1 MKENYTA
8 HIISHTH
15 WDREWYLNS
24 KYTNQWLIPFFNSL
38 FAMFEKE
45 EDYVFVL
52 DGQMAMVEDYFE
64 ELDKNGFNVS
74 EYKRKIKKYVS
85 EKRLFIGPYYLQP
98 DWQLLSEE
106 SLVRNMLLGNKLA
119 SELGGSMSVG
129 WMLDNFGQI
138 SQTTQ
143 LHKEFN
149 LEGLYVWR
157 GVEMDPTDVQAEFLW
172 ESPDGTKLP
181 SMYLLD
187 SYRNVMRLAEH
198 SEIMERRVYD
208 ELEKLKPFMTTSH
221 ILLMNGYDQEM
232 VPDDIQPYIKNGG
245 IDTDHMKV
253 IQSNPEKFIQSVMSE
268 NPELKTLSGALY
280 SGRFISVFPGVMSSR
295 MYLKL
300 QNDAQQKYLEKNVEP
315 LSSLVWLLGGEY
327 ENTQIREAWK
337 TLLKNHPHDSICG
350 VSIDDVHTDMENRS
364 RVVNQLSISLIEQ
377 KLKEL
382 SSLIDTSRCSSEQ
395 VKVVFN
401 PSFNTR
407 SEIVEFENDT
417 LFVKDIPAMGYKVVE
432 NSDSS
437 NRNFK
442 FTNNSAENDF
452 IKFNLNTNGSFNVE
466 FKKSGK
472 TYKNLGLIE
481 DRADTGDEY
490 NYSYPD
496 IDTIYTSENIVADI
510 SIDKQS
516 KEFVRFK
523 VSIVMDLPESD
534 DKKHTV
540 RSTKLRKM
548 PIITYIT
555 VEAFSPVVKCKTVLK
570 NTVKDHLMRVLFPS
584 DIKTDTAYAG
594 SPFDITK
601 RPIFIED
608 YDESSIPEDV
618 KKVIVGAREARPNTI
633 FLNRE
638 FVDLNNGSEGLAVL
652 SKGLP
657 EYQVIDSDN
666 KIALTLFRSVG
677 WIAKEINS
685 RIGDAGPEIFTPD
698 AQCLREMSFE
708 YAVYPHSGDVE
719 SGEVC
724 RASDLFNTSVL
735 KFTTDRHK
743 GQLNSES
750 SFFTAMDSLN
760 SIKITAT
767 KRSEDGKTLI
777 VRGYNSSTKP
787 TDLSFTSSFK
797 IKSAHTTNLL
807 EESKDMVKLQDNII
821 NLKVAPK
828 KIFTLSIEI
837 DRSSLN
843 VSDSVDLIF
852 EREDFRENF
861 ADFEYASYVTLDEI
875 ESERLRAEKLKEK
888 IENPMWTRTA
898 LEAQLSTILAQHRYN
913 EKRIVELGYG
923 LNEARVQR
931 RVFDYIKM
939 YKDPNKK

>member
-1 MKENYTA
+1 MSKQYTA

-24 KYTNQWLIPFFNSL
+24 KYTNEWLIPFFNSL
-38 FAMFEKE
+38 FFMFEKE
-45 EDYVFVL
+45 EDYIFVL

-64 ELDKNGFNVS
+64 ELDKHGYNVN
-74 EYKRKIKKYVS
+74 EYKRKITKYV
-85 EKRLFIGPYYLQP
+85 KQNRLFIGPYYLQP

-119 SELGGSMSVG
+119 SELGGSMKVG

-143 LHKEFN
+143 IHKECG

-198 SEIMERRVYD
+198 SDIMEQRVYD

-245 IDTDHMKV
+245 IDSEGMKV
-253 IQSNPEKFIQSVMSE
+253 IQSNPEKFISSVMSE
-268 NPELKTLSGALY
+268 NPQLKTLTGALY
-280 SGRFISVFPGVMSSR
+280 SGRFISVFPGVMSAR

-300 QNDAQQKYLEKNVEP
+300 QNDEQQKYLEKMVEP
-315 LSSLVWLLGGEY
+315 LSTLIWSLGGEY

-350 VSIDDVHTDMENRS
+350 VSIDDVHIDMENRS
-364 RVVNQLSISLIEQ
+364 RIVNQLSISLIEQ

-382 SSLIDTSRCSSEQ
+382 ASLIDTSKAKDDE
-395 VKVVFN
+395 VKIVFN
-401 PSFNTR
+401 PSTFIR
-407 SEIVEFENDT
+407 SEVVEFEEGSYY
-417 LFVKDIPAMGYKVVE
+417 VKDIPALGYKILDNEDVPSDKLIVSGMNVE
-432 NSDSS
+432 NKFF
-437 NRNFK
+437 NFSI
-442 FTNNSAENDF
+442 NS
-452 IKFNLNTNGSFNVE
+452 NGSFNIIY
-466 FKKSGK
+466 KGTGK
-472 TYKNLGLIE
+472 AYRNLGLIE

-496 IDTIYTSENIVADI
+496 IDTIYTTKDLDAKI
-510 SIDKQS
+510 SIDRHS
-516 KEFVRFK
+516 ENFIRFK
-523 VSIVMDLPESD
+523 VELEMELPESD
-534 DKKHTV
+534 AKNHTV
-540 RSTKLRKM
+540 RSCSLRKL
-548 PIITYIT
+548 PIINYIT
-555 VEAFSPVVKCKTVLK
+555 VEAESNIVKCKTVLR

-584 DIKTDTAYAG
+584 DIETDNAYAG
-594 SPFDITK
+594 SPFDITE
-601 RPIFIED
+601 RPIHIED

-618 KKVIVGAREARPNTI
+618 KKVIIGAREARPNTI

-638 FVDLNNGSEGLAVL
+638 FVDLNDGENGLAVL

-657 EYQVIDSDN
+657 EYQVIDDDN

-677 WIAKEINS
+677 WIAKDINS

-708 YAVYPHSGDVE
+708 YAVYPHNGDVE
-719 SGEVC
+719 EGRVC
-724 RASDLFNTSVL
+724 RVSDRFNTSLV
-735 KFTTDRHK
+735 KFTTDRHSGVLGSK
-743 GQLNSES
+743 K
-750 SFFTAMDSLN
+750 SFVSVEDSKD
-760 SIKITAT
+760 SIKITAI
-767 KRSEDGKTLI
+767 KRSEDGSSI
-777 VRGYNSSTKP
+777 VIRGYNSANVTTQMKVE
-787 TDLSFTSSFK
+787 TSFT
-797 IKSAHTTNLL
+797 IHSAEFTNLL
-807 EESKDMVKLQDNII
+807 EESYKDICTDKKSFTADIT
-821 NLKVAPK
+821 AK
-828 KIFTLSIEI
+828 KIFTLSIKIKRGSEVV
-837 DRSSLN
+837 SSSP
-843 VSDSVDLIF
+843 VIF
-852 EREDFRENF
+852 ERDKIREVF
-861 ADFEYASYVTLDEI
+861 DDYEYVSYVTLEEI
-875 ESERLRAEKLKEK
+875 ESERVRAEKLKEK
-888 IENPMWTRTA
+888 IDNPMWRRTA

-913 EKRIVELGYG
+913 EREIVDLGYG

-931 RVFDYIKM
+931 RVYDYIKM
-939 YKDPNKK
+939 YKDPNSK